1 MTLCSLPHFP
11 LFRKNETQKIQDS
24 TGQSLESV
32 SLSTAFLNTVM
43 QKNSRFLSLL
53 ITLFLLGSQI
63 LFAQTRTRAVD
74 PDSPVVS
81 FGPTPKE
88 ALLVGEK
95 DAGRLVIIDPETL
108 EIVARIP
115 AGGNLHELATDGRYV
130 YIGSNLP
137 GITVVDAIAQKRVE
151 SLDISAFGDRHAI
164 TFAGSHL
171 YIGHENQRLISR
183 YDPATKKFDEVIGLP
198 GGSHMLIVTPDEQ
211 RIFTASSNGQVIA
224 IVDRATT
231 ERGQKYLDFTTFP
244 GDSRMEGMTLSPDGK
259 EFWALHMNSKKIS
272 IINVPEKKLIATIPF
287 EGGLNNRIK
296 FTKDGKYVLMNELF
310 GNELR
315 VWDVATRQEIKRI
328 DVGAGGEGIF
338 IDPVRPRAYY
348 TVSAGNK
355 LVVIDTDTMTVI
367 KEIPDL
373 MNPDSMDWFIAR

>member
-1 MTLCSLPHFP
+1 MPNARP
-11 LFRKNETQKIQDS
+11 
-24 TGQSLESV
+24 
-32 SLSTAFLNTVM
+32 FLH
-43 QKNSRFLSLL
+43 LL
-53 ITLFLLGSQI
+53 ITL
-63 LFAQTRTRAVD
+63 LFFEVNTLFGQGQNRAVD

-81 FGPTPKE
+81 FGPTPRE

-95 DAGRLVIIDPETL
+95 AAGRLVIIDPETL

-115 AGGNLHELATDGRYV
+115 AGGNLHELATDGQYA

-137 GITVVDAIAQKRVE
+137 GITVVDVVKQRRVE
-151 SLDISAFGDRHAI
+151 PIDISAFGDRHAI

-171 YIGHENQRLISR
+171 YVGHETNRLISR
-183 YDPATKKFDEVIGLP
+183 YDPATKQFDEIIGLP

-211 RIFTASSNGQVIA
+211 RIFTASSNGQLIA
-224 IVDRATT
+224 IIDRVTND
-231 ERGQKYLDFTTFP
+231 RGQKNLAFTTFP
-244 GDSRMEGMTLSPDGK
+244 GDTRMEGMALSPDGN
-259 EFWALHMNSKKIS
+259 EFWALHMHAKKIS
-272 IINVPEKKLIATIPF
+272 IINVQEKKLVDTISF

-296 FTKDGKYVLMNELF
+296 FTKDGKYVLMNELQ

-315 VWDVATRQEIKRI
+315 VWDVATRQEVKRI
-328 DVGAGGEGIF
+328 DVGAGGEGIY

-355 LVVIDTDTMTVI
+355 LVVIDTDSMTVI

-373 MNPDSMDWFIAR
+373 QNPDGMDWFSAK

>member
-1 MTLCSLPHFP
+1 MIKKSGF
-11 LFRKNETQKIQDS
+11 
-24 TGQSLESV
+24 
-32 SLSTAFLNTVM
+32 
-43 QKNSRFLSLL
+43 SLL
-53 ITLFLLGSQI
+53 LISLFLLAFQPLLAQGASQ
-63 LFAQTRTRAVD
+63 AVD

-95 DAGRLVIIDPETL
+95 AAGRLVIIDPETL

-151 SLDISAFGDRHAI
+151 PIDISAFGDRHAI

-171 YIGHENQRLISR
+171 YVGHENQRLISR

-198 GGSHMLIVTPDEQ
+198 GGSHMLIVTADEQ
-211 RIFTASSNGQVIA
+211 RIFTASSNAQVIA
-224 IVDRATT
+224 IIDRVTNDKG
-231 ERGQKYLDFTTFP
+231 RKNLVFTTFP
-244 GDSRMEGMTLSPDGK
+244 GDTRMEGIALSPDGT
-259 EFWALHMNSKKIS
+259 EFWVLHMNAKKIS
-272 IINVPEKKLIATIPF
+272 IIDVPQKKLISTISF

-296 FTKDGKYVLMNELF
+296 FTNDGKYVLMNELQ

-315 VWDVATRQEIKRI
+315 VWDVSTRKEVKRI

-355 LVVIDTDTMTVI
+355 LVVIDTNTMTVI
-367 KEIPDL
+367 KEIPGL
-373 MNPDSMDWFIAR
+373 LNPDGMDWFRAK

>member
-1 MTLCSLPHFP
+1 MIKISGFLLLFISL
-11 LFRKNETQKIQDS
+11 LL
-24 TGQSLESV
+24 LES
-32 SLSTAFLNTVM
+32 
-43 QKNSRFLSLL
+43 QP
-53 ITLFLLGSQI
+53 
-63 LFAQTRTRAVD
+63 LFAQGGSRAVD

-81 FGPTPKE
+81 FGPTPRE

-137 GITVVDAIAQKRVE
+137 GITVVDVMAQKRVE
-151 SLDISAFGDRHAI
+151 PIDISAFGDRHAI
-164 TFAGSHL
+164 TFAGRHL
-171 YIGHENQRLISR
+171 YVGHETNRLISR
-183 YDPATKKFDEVIGLP
+183 YDPVKKKFDEVIGLP
-198 GGSHMLIVTPDEQ
+198 GGSHMLLVTPDEQ
-211 RIFTASSNGQVIA
+211 RIFTASSNGRIIA
-224 IVDRATT
+224 IIDRVTN

-244 GDSRMEGMTLSPDGK
+244 GDTRMEGMALSPDGN
-259 EFWALHMNSKKIS
+259 EFWTLHMNAKEIS
-272 IINVPEKKLIATIPF
+272 IINVPEKKLVSTISF

-296 FTKDGKYVLMNELF
+296 FTKDGKYVLMNELQ

-315 VWDVATRQEIKRI
+315 VWDVATRKEVKRI

-348 TVSAGNK
+348 TVSAGDK
-355 LVVIDTDTMTVI
+355 LVVIDTNTMTVI
-367 KEIPDL
+367 KEIPGL
-373 MNPDSMDWFIAR
+373 LNPDGMDWFSAK

>member
-1 MTLCSLPHFP
+1 MLKLTGFLP
-11 LFRKNETQKIQDS
+11 
-24 TGQSLESV
+24 
-32 SLSTAFLNTVM
+32 
-43 QKNSRFLSLL
+43 LL
-53 ITLFLLGSQI
+53 ISIFLLQSQTLHAQGGS
-63 LFAQTRTRAVD
+63 RAVD

-81 FGPTPKE
+81 FGPTPKQ

-137 GITVVDAIAQKRVE
+137 GITVIDAIAQKRVE
-151 SLDISAFGDRHAI
+151 SIDISAFGDRHAI
-164 TFAGSHL
+164 VFAGSHL
-171 YIGHENQRLISR
+171 YVGHETQRLISR
-183 YDPATKKFDEVIGLP
+183 YDPATKEFDEVIGLP
-198 GGSHMLIVTPDEQ
+198 GGSHMLLVTPDEQ
-211 RIFTASSNGQVIA
+211 RIFTASSNGSIIA
-224 IVDRATT
+224 IIDRVSN
-231 ERGQKYLDFTTFP
+231 ERGQKNLVFTTFP
-244 GDSRMEGMTLSPDGK
+244 GDTRMEGMALSPDGN
-259 EFWALHMNSKKIS
+259 EFWALHMNAKKIS
-272 IINVPEKKLIATIPF
+272 IINVPEKKLVSTISF

-296 FTKDGKYVLMNELF
+296 FTKDGKYVLMNELQ

-315 VWDVATRQEIKRI
+315 VWDVNTRKEVKRI

-355 LVVIDTDTMTVI
+355 LVVIDTNTMTVI

-373 MNPDSMDWFIAR
+373 QNTDGMDWFIAK

>member
-1 MTLCSLPHFP
+1 MPNTSHFLHLLVTL
-11 LFRKNETQKIQDS
+11 LFFE
-24 TGQSLESV
+24 V
-32 SLSTAFLNTVM
+32 HA
-43 QKNSRFLSLL
+43 
-53 ITLFLLGSQI
+53 
-63 LFAQTRTRAVD
+63 LFAQGQNRAVD

-81 FGPTPKE
+81 FGPTPRE

-95 DAGRLVIIDPETL
+95 AAGRLVIIDPETL

-115 AGGNLHELATDGRYV
+115 VGGNLHELATDGRYA
-130 YIGSNLP
+130 YIGSNLS
-137 GITVVDAIAQKRVE
+137 GITVVDVMAQKRVE
-151 SLDISAFGDRHAI
+151 PIDISPFGDRHAI

-171 YIGHENQRLISR
+171 YVGHEINRLISR
-183 YDPATKKFDEVIGLP
+183 YDPTTKQFDEVIGLP

-224 IVDRATT
+224 IIDRVTND
-231 ERGQKYLDFTTFP
+231 RGQKNLVFTTFP
-244 GDSRMEGMTLSPDGK
+244 GDTRMEGMALSPDGK
-259 EFWALHMNSKKIS
+259 EFWALHMHAKKIS
-272 IINVPEKKLIATIPF
+272 IINVAEKKLVDTISF

-296 FTKDGKYVLMNELF
+296 FTKDGKYVLMNELQ

-315 VWDVATRQEIKRI
+315 VWDVATRQEVKRI

-373 MNPDSMDWFIAR
+373 QNPDGMDWFIAK

>member
-1 MTLCSLPHFP
+1 MI
-11 LFRKNETQKIQDS
+11 KI
-24 TGQSLESV
+24 TG
-32 SLSTAFLNTVM
+32 FL
-43 QKNSRFLSLL
+43 LLL
-53 ITLFLLGSQI
+53 INLLLLELQPLLAQGGS
-63 LFAQTRTRAVD
+63 RAVD

-81 FGPTPKE
+81 FGPTPRE

-95 DAGRLVIIDPETL
+95 AAGRLVIIDPETL

-115 AGGNLHELATDGRYV
+115 AGGNLHELASDGRYV

-151 SLDISAFGDRHAI
+151 SIDISAFGDRHAI

-171 YIGHENQRLISR
+171 YVGHETNRLISR

-198 GGSHMLIVTPDEQ
+198 GGSHMLIVTPDEK
-211 RIFTASSNGQVIA
+211 RIFTASSNGSIIA
-224 IVDRATT
+224 IIDRLTN
-231 ERGQKYLDFTTFP
+231 ERGQKNLAFTTFP
-244 GDSRMEGMTLSPDGK
+244 GDTRMEGMAVSPDGN
-259 EFWALHMNSKKIS
+259 EFWALHMNAKKIS
-272 IINVPEKKLIATIPF
+272 IINVNEKKLVSTISF

-296 FTKDGKYVLMNELF
+296 FTNDGKYVLMNELQ

-315 VWDVATRQEIKRI
+315 VWDVATRKEVKRI

-338 IDPVRPRAYY
+338 MDPVRPRAYY

-355 LVVIDTDTMTVI
+355 LVVIDTNTMTVI
-367 KEIPDL
+367 KEIHDL
-373 MNPDSMDWFIAR
+373 QNPDGMDWFRAK

>member
-1 MTLCSLPHFP
+1 MIKT
-11 LFRKNETQKIQDS
+11 
-24 TGQSLESV
+24 TG
-32 SLSTAFLNTVM
+32 FL
-43 QKNSRFLSLL
+43 LLL
-53 ITLFLLGSQI
+53 INLLLLGIQP
-63 LFAQTRTRAVD
+63 LFAQGGSRAVD
-74 PDSPVVS
+74 PDSPVES
-81 FGPTPKE
+81 FGPTPRE

-95 DAGRLVIIDPETL
+95 AAGRLVIIDPETL

-137 GITVVDAIAQKRVE
+137 GITVVDVMAQKRVE
-151 SLDISAFGDRHAI
+151 PIEISAFGDRHAI
-164 TFAGSHL
+164 TFAGKHL
-171 YIGHENQRLISR
+171 YIGHETNRLISR

-198 GGSHMLIVTPDEQ
+198 GGSHILIVTPDEQ
-211 RIFTASSNGQVIA
+211 RIFTASSNGQVIT
-224 IVDRATT
+224 IVDRVTN
-231 ERGQKYLDFTTFP
+231 ESGQKNLEFTTFP
-244 GDSRMEGMTLSPDGK
+244 GDTRMEGMALSPDRN

-272 IINVPEKKLIATIPF
+272 IINVAEKKLVSTISF

-296 FTKDGKYVLMNELF
+296 FTKDGKYVLMNELQ

-315 VWDVATRQEIKRI
+315 VWDVATRKEVKRI

-355 LVVIDTDTMTVI
+355 LVVIDTNTMTVI
-367 KEIPDL
+367 KEIHDL
-373 MNPDSMDWFIAR
+373 QNPDGMDWFSAK

>member
-1 MTLCSLPHFP
+1 M
-11 LFRKNETQKIQDS
+11 KQA
-24 TGQSLESV
+24 TG
-32 SLSTAFLNTVM
+32 FL
-43 QKNSRFLSLL
+43 LLL
-53 ITLFLLGSQI
+53 ITLYHLEIPTLQ
-63 LFAQTRTRAVD
+63 AQGKSKAVD

-115 AGGNLHELATDGRYV
+115 AGGNLHEVATDGRYV

-137 GITVVDAIAQKRVE
+137 GITVVDVMAQKRVE
-151 SLDISAFGDRHAI
+151 SIDISAFGDRHAI

-171 YIGHENQRLISR
+171 YVGHENQRLISR

-198 GGSHMLIVTPDEQ
+198 GGSHMLLVTPDEQ
-211 RIFTASSNGQVIA
+211 RIFTASSNGSVIA
-224 IVDRATT
+224 FIDRVTNA
-231 ERGQKYLDFTTFP
+231 RGQKNLMFTTFP
-244 GDSRMEGMTLSPDGK
+244 GDTRMEGMALSPDGN
-259 EFWALHMNSKKIS
+259 EFWALHMDAKKIS
-272 IINVPEKKLIATIPF
+272 IINVPEKKLIDSISF

-296 FTKDGKYVLMNELF
+296 FTKDGKYVLMNELQ

-315 VWDVATRQEIKRI
+315 IWEVATRKEVKRI
-328 DVGAGGEGIF
+328 DVGEGGEGIF

-355 LVVIDTDTMTVI
+355 LVVIDTNTMTVI
-367 KEIPDL
+367 QEIPGL
-373 MNPDSMDWFIAR
+373 LNPDGMDWFRAK

>member
-1 MTLCSLPHFP
+1 MPNARP
-11 LFRKNETQKIQDS
+11 
-24 TGQSLESV
+24 
-32 SLSTAFLNTVM
+32 FLH
-43 QKNSRFLSLL
+43 LL
-53 ITLFLLGSQI
+53 ITLLFFEVNT
-63 LFAQTRTRAVD
+63 LFAQGQNRAVD

-81 FGPTPKE
+81 FGPTPRE

-95 DAGRLVIIDPETL
+95 AAGRLVIIDPETL

-115 AGGNLHELATDGRYV
+115 AGGNLHELATDGRYA

-137 GITVVDAIAQKRVE
+137 GITVVDVITQRRVE
-151 SLDISAFGDRHAI
+151 PIDISAFGDRHAI

-171 YIGHENQRLISR
+171 YVGHETNRLISR
-183 YDPATKKFDEVIGLP
+183 YDPATKQFDEIIGLP

-211 RIFTASSNGQVIA
+211 RIFTASSNGQLIA
-224 IVDRATT
+224 IIDRVTND
-231 ERGQKYLDFTTFP
+231 RGQKNLVFTTFP
-244 GDSRMEGMTLSPDGK
+244 GDTRMEGMALSPDGN
-259 EFWALHMNSKKIS
+259 EFWALHMHAKKIS
-272 IINVPEKKLIATIPF
+272 IINVREKKLVDTISF

-296 FTKDGKYVLMNELF
+296 FTKDGKYVLMNELQ

-315 VWDVATRQEIKRI
+315 VWDVATRQEVKRI
-328 DVGAGGEGIF
+328 DVGAGGEGIY

-355 LVVIDTDTMTVI
+355 LVVIDTDSMTVI

-373 MNPDSMDWFIAR
+373 QNPDGMDWFSAK

>member
-1 MTLCSLPHFP
+1 MV
-11 LFRKNETQKIQDS
+11 KITS
-24 TGQSLESV
+24 
-32 SLSTAFLNTVM
+32 FL
-43 QKNSRFLSLL
+43 LLL
-53 ITLFLLGSQI
+53 ITLFLFDVQPL
-63 LFAQTRTRAVD
+63 LAQGESRAVD
-74 PDSPVVS
+74 PNSPVIS

-95 DAGRLVIIDPETL
+95 AAGRLVIIDPETL

-137 GITVVDAIAQKRVE
+137 GITVVDVMAQKRVE
-151 SLDISAFGDRHAI
+151 SIDISAFGDRHAI
-164 TFAGSHL
+164 IFAGSHL
-171 YIGHENQRLISR
+171 YIGHETNRLISR

-198 GGSHMLIVTPDEQ
+198 GGSHMLLVTPDEQ
-211 RIFTASSNGQVIA
+211 RIFTASSNGSIIA
-224 IVDRATT
+224 IVDRVTN
-231 ERGQKYLDFTTFP
+231 ERGQKNLAFTTFP
-244 GDSRMEGMTLSPDGK
+244 GDTRMEGMALSPDGN
-259 EFWALHMNSKKIS
+259 EFWALHMNAKKIS
-272 IINVPEKKLIATIPF
+272 VINVSEKKLVDTISF

-296 FTKDGKYVLMNELF
+296 FTKDGKYVLMNELQ

-315 VWDVATRQEIKRI
+315 VWDVATRKEVKRI

-373 MNPDSMDWFIAR
+373 QYPDGMDWFSAK

>member
-1 MTLCSLPHFP
+1 MI
-11 LFRKNETQKIQDS
+11 KITS
-24 TGQSLESV
+24 
-32 SLSTAFLNTVM
+32 FL
-43 QKNSRFLSLL
+43 LLL
-53 ITLFLLGSQI
+53 ISLFFLELHPLLAQGGS
-63 LFAQTRTRAVD
+63 RAVD

-81 FGPTPKE
+81 FGPTPRE

-137 GITVVDAIAQKRVE
+137 GITVVDVMAQKRVE
-151 SLDISAFGDRHAI
+151 PIDISAFGDRHAI

-171 YIGHENQRLISR
+171 YVGHETNRLISR
-183 YDPATKKFDEVIGLP
+183 YDPAKKEFDEVIGLP
-198 GGSHMLIVTPDEQ
+198 GGSHMLLVTPDEQ
-211 RIFTASSNGQVIA
+211 HIFTASSNGSIIA
-224 IVDRATT
+224 IIDRVTN
-231 ERGQKYLDFTTFP
+231 ERGRKNLAFTTFP
-244 GDSRMEGMTLSPDGK
+244 GDTRMEGMALSPDGN
-259 EFWALHMNSKKIS
+259 EFWALHMNAKQLS
-272 IINVPEKKLIATIPF
+272 IINVPEKKLVSTISF

-296 FTKDGKYVLMNELF
+296 FTKDGKYVLMNELQ

-315 VWDVATRQEIKRI
+315 VWDVAARKEVKRI

-348 TVSAGNK
+348 TVSAGDK
-355 LVVIDTDTMTVI
+355 LVVIDTDTMTII

-373 MNPDSMDWFIAR
+373 LNPDGMDWFSAK

>member
-1 MTLCSLPHFP
+1 MLKLTSFLLLLIP
-11 LFRKNETQKIQDS
+11 LF
-24 TGQSLESV
+24 
-32 SLSTAFLNTVM
+32 
-43 QKNSRFLSLL
+43 L
-53 ITLFLLGSQI
+53 IGSQP
-63 LFAQTRTRAVD
+63 LFAQGNSRAVE
-74 PDSPVVS
+74 PDSPIVS
-81 FGPTPKE
+81 FGPTPRE

-115 AGGNLHELATDGRYV
+115 AGGNLHELASDGRYV
-130 YIGSNLP
+130 YIGSNLA
-137 GITVVDAIAQKRVE
+137 GITVVDVMEQKRVDPI
-151 SLDISAFGDRHAI
+151 DISAFGDRHAI

-171 YIGHENQRLISR
+171 YIGHETNRLISR
-183 YDPATKKFDEVIGLP
+183 YDPASKKFDEVIGLP
-198 GGSHMLIVTPDEQ
+198 GGSHMLLITPDEQ

-224 IVDRATT
+224 IIDRVSNS
-231 ERGQKYLDFTTFP
+231 RGQKGLAFTTFP
-244 GDSRMEGMTLSPDGK
+244 GDTRMEGMALSPDGK
-259 EFWALHMNSKKIS
+259 EFWALHMHAKKIS
-272 IINVPEKKLIATIPF
+272 IINVPEKKLHSTISF

-296 FTKDGKYVLMNELF
+296 FTKDGKYVLMNELQ

-315 VWDVATRQEIKRI
+315 VWEVATRKEVKRI

-367 KEIPDL
+367 KEIHDL
-373 MNPDSMDWFIAR
+373 QNPDGMDWFSAK

>member
-1 MTLCSLPHFP
+1 MIKKSGF
-11 LFRKNETQKIQDS
+11 
-24 TGQSLESV
+24 
-32 SLSTAFLNTVM
+32 
-43 QKNSRFLSLL
+43 SLL
-53 ITLFLLGSQI
+53 LISLFLLAFQPLLAQGASQ
-63 LFAQTRTRAVD
+63 AVD

-95 DAGRLVIIDPETL
+95 AAGRLVIIDPETL

-151 SLDISAFGDRHAI
+151 PIDISAFGDRHAI

-171 YIGHENQRLISR
+171 YVGHENQRLISR

-198 GGSHMLIVTPDEQ
+198 GGSHMLIVTPDEK
-211 RIFTASSNGQVIA
+211 RLFTASSNGKVIA
-224 IVDRATT
+224 IIDRVTNDKGR
-231 ERGQKYLDFTTFP
+231 ENLVFTTFP
-244 GDSRMEGMTLSPDGK
+244 GDTRMEGMALSPDGT
-259 EFWALHMNSKKIS
+259 EFWVLHMNAKKIS
-272 IINVPEKKLIATIPF
+272 IIDVPQKKLISTISF

-296 FTKDGKYVLMNELF
+296 FTNDGKYVLMNELQ

-315 VWDVATRQEIKRI
+315 VWDVSTRKEVKRI

-355 LVVIDTDTMTVI
+355 LVVIDTNTMTVI
-367 KEIPDL
+367 KEIPGL
-373 MNPDSMDWFIAR
+373 LNPDGMDWFRAK

>member
-1 MTLCSLPHFP
+1 
-11 LFRKNETQKIQDS
+11 
-24 TGQSLESV
+24 
-32 SLSTAFLNTVM
+32 M
-43 QKNSRFLSLL
+43 QKTRSLLFLL
-53 ITLFLLGSQI
+53 ITLFLFEVQPLLAQGGS
-63 LFAQTRTRAVD
+63 RAVD

-81 FGPTPKE
+81 FGPTPRE

-95 DAGRLVIIDPETL
+95 AAGRLVIIDPETL

-137 GITVVDAIAQKRVE
+137 GITVVDVMAQKRVE
-151 SLDISAFGDRHAI
+151 SIDISAFGDRHAI

-171 YIGHENQRLISR
+171 YIGHETNRLISR

-211 RIFTASSNGQVIA
+211 RIFTASSNGSIIA
-224 IVDRATT
+224 IVDRVTN
-231 ERGQKYLDFTTFP
+231 ERGQKNLEFTTFP
-244 GDSRMEGMTLSPDGK
+244 GDTRMEGMAISPDGN
-259 EFWALHMNSKKIS
+259 EFWALHMNSKQLS
-272 IINVPEKKLIATIPF
+272 IINVPEKKLVSTISF

-296 FTKDGKYVLMNELF
+296 FTNDGKYVLMNELQ

-315 VWDVATRQEIKRI
+315 VWDVASRKEVKRI

-355 LVVIDTDTMTVI
+355 LVVIDTNTMTVI
-367 KEIPDL
+367 KEIHDL
-373 MNPDSMDWFIAR
+373 QNPDGMDWYRAK

>member
-1 MTLCSLPHFP
+1 MIKTTC
-11 LFRKNETQKIQDS
+11 
-24 TGQSLESV
+24 
-32 SLSTAFLNTVM
+32 
-43 QKNSRFLSLL
+43 
-53 ITLFLLGSQI
+53 FLLLLTSFF
-63 LFAQTRTRAVD
+63 LLEFHPLLAQSTNRAVD
-74 PDSPVVS
+74 PNSPVIS

-95 DAGRLVIIDPETL
+95 AAGRLVIIDPETL

-115 AGGNLHELATDGRYV
+115 AGGNLHELATDGRFV

-137 GITVVDAIAQKRVE
+137 GITVVDVVAQKRVE
-151 SLDISAFGDRHAI
+151 SLDVSAFGDRHAI

-171 YIGHENQRLISR
+171 YVGHENQRLISR

-198 GGSHMLIVTPDEQ
+198 GGSHMLLVTPDEQ
-211 RIFTASSNGQVIA
+211 RIFTASSNGQLIA
-224 IVDRATT
+224 IIDRVTND
-231 ERGQKYLDFTTFP
+231 RGQKNLKFSTFP
-244 GDSRMEGMTLSPDGK
+244 GDTRMEGMALSPDGN
-259 EFWALHMNSKKIS
+259 EYWALHMNAKKIS
-272 IINVPEKKLIATIPF
+272 IINVPEKKLLSTISF

-296 FTKDGKYVLMNELF
+296 FTKDGKYVLMNELQ

-315 VWDVATRQEIKRI
+315 IWEVATRKEVKRI

-373 MNPDSMDWFIAR
+373 QNPDGMDWFRAK

>member
-1 MTLCSLPHFP
+1 
-11 LFRKNETQKIQDS
+11 
-24 TGQSLESV
+24 
-32 SLSTAFLNTVM
+32 M
-43 QKNSRFLSLL
+43 QKTSSLL
-53 ITLFLLGSQI
+53 LLLISLFLFEVQPLLAQGGS
-63 LFAQTRTRAVD
+63 RAVD

-81 FGPTPKE
+81 FGPTPRE

-95 DAGRLVIIDPETL
+95 AGGRLVIIDPETL

-137 GITVVDAIAQKRVE
+137 GITVVDVMAQKRVE
-151 SLDISAFGDRHAI
+151 PIDISAFGDRHAI

-171 YIGHENQRLISR
+171 YVGHETNRLISR
-183 YDPATKKFDEVIGLP
+183 YDPVTKKFDEVIGLP
-198 GGSHMLIVTPDEQ
+198 GGSHLLLVTPDEQ

-224 IVDRATT
+224 IIDRVSN
-231 ERGQKYLDFTTFP
+231 ERGQKNLTFTTFP
-244 GDSRMEGMTLSPDGK
+244 GDTRMEGMALSPDGK
-259 EFWALHMNSKKIS
+259 EFWTLHMNAKKIS
-272 IINVPEKKLIATIPF
+272 IINVREKKLVGSISF

-296 FTKDGKYVLMNELF
+296 FTKDGKYVLMNELQ

-315 VWDVATRQEIKRI
+315 VWDVATRKEVKRI

-355 LVVIDTDTMTVI
+355 LVVIDTNTMTVI

-373 MNPDSMDWFIAR
+373 QNPDGMDWFSAK

>member
-1 MTLCSLPHFP
+1 MK
-11 LFRKNETQKIQDS
+11 R
-24 TGQSLESV
+24 
-32 SLSTAFLNTVM
+32 A
-43 QKNSRFLSLL
+43 SRFLLLL
-53 ITLFLLGSQI
+53 ITLHLFEI
-63 LFAQTRTRAVD
+63 RPLFAQGGSRAVD

-81 FGPTPKE
+81 FGPTPQE

-95 DAGRLVIIDPETL
+95 AAGRLVIIDPETL

-137 GITVVDAIAQKRVE
+137 GITVVDVMAQKRVE
-151 SLDISAFGDRHAI
+151 PIDISAFGERHAI

-171 YIGHENQRLISR
+171 YLGHETHRLISR

-198 GGSHMLIVTPDEQ
+198 GGSHLLIVTPDEQ

-224 IVDRATT
+224 IIDRVSND
-231 ERGQKYLDFTTFP
+231 RGQKNLEFTTFP
-244 GDSRMEGMTLSPDGK
+244 GDTRMEGIALSPDGN
-259 EFWALHMNSKKIS
+259 EFWALHMHAKKIS
-272 IINVPEKKLIATIPF
+272 IVNVREKKLIDTISF

-296 FTKDGKYVLMNELF
+296 FTKDGKYVLMNELQ

-315 VWDVATRQEIKRI
+315 VWDVATRKEVKRI

-338 IDPVRPRAYY
+338 IDPIRPRAYY

-373 MNPDSMDWFIAR
+373 QNPDGMDWFSAK